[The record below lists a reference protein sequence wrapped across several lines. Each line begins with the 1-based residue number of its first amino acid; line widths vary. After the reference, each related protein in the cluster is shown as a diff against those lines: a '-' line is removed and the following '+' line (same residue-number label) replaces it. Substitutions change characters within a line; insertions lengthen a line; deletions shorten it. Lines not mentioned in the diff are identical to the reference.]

1 MDKSIEID
9 SYYRHRLAVFYK
21 GTNKDFTV
29 ECRTGMTS
37 ISLEVSDTCDT
48 YEDKLEDSYHY
59 CDHLSEYKKEK
70 QNYNSLFQELGYC
83 CFEFVSWLEYV
94 KKNLVEDKYHHMSN
108 DDIKIIK
115 LVFITGIN
123 KIMVALGKIN

>member
-1 MDKSIEID
+1 MVKSIEID
-9 SYYRHRLAVFYK
+9 SSYRHQLNVYYEC
-21 GTNKDFTV
+21 TNKDFTV

-37 ISLEVSDTCDT
+37 ISLEISDICDT

-59 CDHLSEYKKEK
+59 CDHLCENKK
-70 QNYNSLFQELGYC
+70 QNFNSLFQELGYC

-94 KKNLVEDKYHHMSN
+94 KKNLVENKYHHMSN

-123 KIMVALGKIN
+123 RIMVALRKIN